1 MDDENTNNNQEIV
14 GVVLDDLGFGDS
26 GLVNNIARRFD
37 AGHEKYGHGI
47 NVHHD
52 TTRYGTLANDW
63 VEMAHRE
70 CLDCL
75 IYLAASE
82 VRRGRESAGNDLAVR
97 EKLSEVRKKLI
108 DISRDLNEMLETG
121 SDTAVRRTRPP
132 VTQPNVMD
140 DVINR
145 IELLETWQ
153 QNVNMA

>member
-1 MDDENTNNNQEIV
+1 
-14 GVVLDDLGFGDS
+14 
-26 GLVNNIARRFD
+26 
-37 AGHEKYGHGI
+37 
-47 NVHHD
+47 
-52 TTRYGTLANDW
+52 
-63 VEMAHRE
+63 MAHRE

-108 DISRDLNEMLETG
+108 DISHDLNEMLETG

-132 VTQPNVMD
+132 VTQPNVMNVMD